1 MRRLLASAN
10 LIGLT
15 VHEGVNVQNW
25 TVKELLEWTSNYF
38 KEKNIKEARLEAEIL
53 LARALGKDR
62 VYLYANYD
70 APVNQDE
77 RSIFREFIKRR
88 VRKEPL
94 SYITGTKE
102 FMSLEFKV
110 NPAVLIPRP
119 ESEIIVEQAIDLF
132 KDQSCS
138 ICDIGTG
145 SGALAISLAHYLPLA
160 QVFATDISQQAL
172 ETARENAASLQV
184 KVEFLEG
191 DLLSPFLDKENYFD
205 LIVANLP
212 YIPLEEY
219 HSLDSGVKNFEPQ
232 IALLAPGDGLDIYRR
247 LIPQVNTLLKEGAYF
262 FIEIGWQQGEKALQ
276 MMNSFEEVQLIKD
289 LAGYDRVVIAR
300 KGSVR

>member
-1 MRRLLASAN
+1 LQS
-10 LIGLT
+10 
-15 VHEGVNVQNW
+15 W

-38 KEKNIKEARLEAEIL
+38 REKNIEEARLEAEIL
-53 LARALGKDR
+53 LARVLGKDR
-62 VYLYANYD
+62 VYLYTNYD

-77 RSIFREFIKRR
+77 RTIFREFIKRR
-88 VRKEPL
+88 VREEPL
-94 SYITGTKE
+94 SYIIGIKE

-110 NPAVLIPRP
+110 SPAVLIPRP

-132 KDQSCS
+132 KDQPCL

-160 QVFATDISQQAL
+160 RVFATDISRQAL
-172 ETARENAASLQV
+172 ETAQDNAASLQV
-184 KVEFLEG
+184 EVEFGEG
-191 DLLSPFLDKENYFD
+191 DLLSPFLDKVNYFD

-219 HSLDSGVKNFEPQ
+219 NTLDSGVKNYEPR

-247 LIPQVNTLLKEGAYF
+247 LLPQALTLLKEGAYL

-276 MMNSFEEVQLIKD
+276 MMNDFKEVQLIKD
-289 LAGYDRVVIAR
+289 LAGYNRVVMAR

>member
-1 MRRLLASAN
+1 L
-10 LIGLT
+10 
-15 VHEGVNVQNW
+15 QNW
-25 TVKELLEWTSNYF
+25 TVKELLEWTCNYF

-53 LARALGKDR
+53 LARVLGKDR

-88 VRKEPL
+88 ARKEPL
-94 SYITGTKE
+94 AYITGAKE

-110 NPAVLIPRP
+110 NPNVLIPRP
-119 ESEIIVEQAIDLF
+119 ESEIIVEKAIDLF
-132 KDQSCS
+132 KDQPCT

-145 SGALAISLAHYLPLA
+145 SGALAISLAYYLPLT
-160 QVFATDISQQAL
+160 QVFATDISPQAL
-172 ETARENAASLQV
+172 ATARDNAASLQV
-184 KVEFLEG
+184 EVEFLEG
-191 DLLSPFLDKENYFD
+191 DLLSPFLDKEHCFD

-212 YIPLEEY
+212 YISQEEY
-219 HSLDSGVKNFEPQ
+219 HTLDSGVKSYEPQ

-247 LIPQVNTLLKEGAYF
+247 LLPQAFTLLKEGAYL
-262 FIEIGWQQGEKALQ
+262 FIEIGWQQGEKAIQ
-276 MMNSFEEVQLIKD
+276 MMSDFEEIQLIKD
-289 LAGYDRVVIAR
+289 LAGYDRVVMAR

>member
-1 MRRLLASAN
+1 MQS
-10 LIGLT
+10 
-15 VHEGVNVQNW
+15 W

-38 KEKNIKEARLEAEIL
+38 REKNINEARLEAEIL
-53 LARALGKDR
+53 LARVLGKDR

-77 RSIFREFIKRR
+77 RSGFREFIKRR

-119 ESEIIVEQAIDLF
+119 ESEILVEKAIDLL
-132 KDQSCS
+132 KDTPCT

-160 QVFATDISQQAL
+160 RVFATDISPQAL
-172 ETARENAASLQV
+172 DTARDNAASLQV
-184 KVEFLEG
+184 EAEFLEG

-219 HSLDSGVKNFEPQ
+219 YTLDSGVKNYEPQ

-247 LIPQVNTLLKEGAYF
+247 LLPQAFTLLKEGAYL
-262 FIEIGWQQGEKALQ
+262 FIEIGWQQGEKAIQ
-276 MMNSFEEVQLIKD
+276 MMNSFEEVQIVKD
-289 LAGYDRVVIAR
+289 LAGYDRVVMAR
-300 KGSVR
+300 KGSGR

>member
-1 MRRLLASAN
+1 M
-10 LIGLT
+10 
-15 VHEGVNVQNW
+15 QNW

-38 KEKNIKEARLEAEIL
+38 KEKNITEARLEAEIL
-53 LARALGKDR
+53 LARVVGKDR

-88 VRKEPL
+88 ARKEPL
-94 SYITGTKE
+94 AYITGTKE

-110 NPAVLIPRP
+110 NPNVLIPRP
-119 ESEIIVEQAIDLF
+119 ETEIIVEKAIEVF
-132 KDQSCS
+132 RDQPCS

-145 SGALAISLAHYLPLA
+145 SGALAISLAYYLPLA
-160 QVFATDISQQAL
+160 RVFATDISPQAL
-172 ETARENAASLQV
+172 ATARENAASLQIE
-184 KVEFLEG
+184 VEFLEG
-191 DLLSPFLDKENYFD
+191 DLLSPFLDKEHCFD

-212 YIPLEEY
+212 YISQEEY
-219 HSLDSGVKNFEPQ
+219 HTLDSGVKSYEPQ

-247 LIPQVNTLLKEGAYF
+247 LLPQAFDLLKEGAYLF
-262 FIEIGWQQGEKALQ
+262 LEIGWQQGEKAMR
-276 MMNSFEEVQLIKD
+276 MMSDFEEVQLIKD
-289 LAGYDRVVIAR
+289 LAGHNRVVMAR

>member
-1 MRRLLASAN
+1 MQS
-10 LIGLT
+10 
-15 VHEGVNVQNW
+15 W

-38 KEKNIKEARLEAEIL
+38 REKKIKEARLEAEIL
-53 LARALGKDR
+53 LARVLGKDR

-88 VRKEPL
+88 VKKEPL

-102 FMSLEFKV
+102 FMSLEFRV

-119 ESEIIVEQAIDLF
+119 ESEIIVERAIDLF
-132 KDQSCS
+132 RDRPCS

-145 SGALAISLAHYLPLA
+145 SGALAVSLAHYLPLA
-160 QVFATDISQQAL
+160 QVFATDISRPAL
-172 ETARENAASLQV
+172 ETARENASRLQV
-184 KVEFLEG
+184 KVQFLEG
-191 DLLSPFLDKENYFD
+191 DLLSPFLDKEDHFD

-219 HSLDSGVKNFEPQ
+219 YTLDSGVKSYEPQ
-232 IALLAPGDGLDIYRR
+232 LALLAPGDGFDIYRR
-247 LIPQVNTLLKEGAYF
+247 LIPQAFTLLKEGAYL
-262 FIEIGWQQGEKALQ
+262 FIEIGWKQGEKALQ
-276 MMNSFEEVQLIKD
+276 MMNNFEDVQLIKD
-289 LAGYDRVVIAR
+289 LAGYDRVVTAR

>member
-1 MRRLLASAN
+1 
-10 LIGLT
+10 
-15 VHEGVNVQNW
+15 VQNW

-38 KEKNIKEARLEAEIL
+38 REKNINEARLEAEIM

-77 RSIFREFIKRR
+77 RSVFREFIKRR

-94 SYITGTKE
+94 AYITGTRE

-119 ESEIIVEQAIDLF
+119 ESEILVEKAIDLF
-132 KDQSCS
+132 KDQPCT

-160 QVFATDISQQAL
+160 RVFATDISRQAL
-172 ETARENAASLQV
+172 DTARDNAASLQV
-184 KVEFLEG
+184 EGSIFAGILHGKFFPCFVGKYRFVFSPMIHKNSVYFLHTAN
-191 DLLSPFLDKENYFD
+191 SPNISQKKEYAYNTFH
-205 LIVANLP
+205 
-212 YIPLEEY
+212 YIL
-219 HSLDSGVKNFEPQ
+219 G
-232 IALLAPGDGLDIYRR
+232 
-247 LIPQVNTLLKEGAYF
+247 
-262 FIEIGWQQGEKALQ
+262 
-276 MMNSFEEVQLIKD
+276 
-289 LAGYDRVVIAR
+289 
-300 KGSVR
+300 

>member
-1 MRRLLASAN
+1 MQS
-10 LIGLT
+10 
-15 VHEGVNVQNW
+15 W
-25 TVKELLEWTSNYF
+25 TVKKLLEWTSNYF
-38 KEKNIKEARLEAEIL
+38 REKNIKEARLEAEIL
-53 LARALGKDR
+53 LARVLGRDR

-119 ESEIIVEQAIDLF
+119 ESEILVEKAIDLF
-132 KDQSCS
+132 KDQPCT

-160 QVFATDISQQAL
+160 RVFATDISRQAL
-172 ETARENAASLQV
+172 DTARDNAASLQV
-184 KVEFLEG
+184 EVEFLEG
-191 DLLSPFLDKENYFD
+191 DLLAPFLDKENYFD

-219 HSLDSGVKNFEPQ
+219 YTLDSGVKSYEPQ
-232 IALLAPGDGLDIYRR
+232 TALLAPGDGLDIYRR
-247 LIPQVNTLLKEGAYF
+247 LLPQAYTVLKEGAYL
-262 FIEIGWQQGEKALQ
+262 FIEIGWQQGEKAIQ
-276 MMNSFEEVQLIKD
+276 MMNNLKEVQIIKD
-289 LAGYDRVVIAR
+289 LAGFNRVVMAR
-300 KGSVR
+300 KGSFR

>member
-1 MRRLLASAN
+1 MRS
-10 LIGLT
+10 
-15 VHEGVNVQNW
+15 W
-25 TVKELLEWTSNYF
+25 TVKDLLEWTSNYF
-38 KEKNIKEARLEAEIL
+38 REKNIKEARLEAEIL
-53 LARALGKDR
+53 LARVLGRDR

-132 KDQSCS
+132 KDQPCT

-160 QVFATDISQQAL
+160 RVFATDISRQAL
-172 ETARENAASLQV
+172 ETAWDNAASLQV
-184 KVEFLEG
+184 EVEFLEG

-219 HSLDSGVKNFEPQ
+219 RALDPGVKSYEPQ
-232 IALLAPGDGLDIYRR
+232 TALLAPGDGLDIYRR
-247 LIPQVNTLLKEGAYF
+247 FLPQAFTLLKEGAYL

-276 MMNSFEEVQLIKD
+276 MMNNFVEVQLIRD
-289 LAGYDRVVIAR
+289 LAGYDRVVMGR
-300 KGSVR
+300 KGSNG

>member
-1 MRRLLASAN
+1 M
-10 LIGLT
+10 
-15 VHEGVNVQNW
+15 QNW

-38 KEKNIKEARLEAEIL
+38 REKNINEARLEAEIM

-77 RSIFREFIKRR
+77 RSVFREFIKRR

-94 SYITGTKE
+94 AYITGTRE

-119 ESEIIVEQAIDLF
+119 ESEILVEKAIDLF
-132 KDQSCS
+132 KDQPCT

-160 QVFATDISQQAL
+160 RVFATDISRQAL
-172 ETARENAASLQV
+172 DTARDNAASLQV
-184 KVEFLEG
+184 EVEFLEG
-191 DLLSPFLDKENYFD
+191 DLLSPFLDKENCFD

-219 HSLDSGVKNFEPQ
+219 HTLDSGVKSYEPQ
-232 IALLAPGDGLDIYRR
+232 TALLAPGDGLDIYRR
-247 LIPQVNTLLKEGAYF
+247 LLPQAYTVLKEGAYL
-262 FIEIGWQQGEKALQ
+262 FIEIGWQQGEKAIQ
-276 MMNSFEEVQLIKD
+276 MMNNFAEVQIIKD
-289 LAGYDRVVIAR
+289 LAGFDRVVMAR
-300 KGSVR
+300 KGSF

>member
-1 MRRLLASAN
+1 MQS
-10 LIGLT
+10 
-15 VHEGVNVQNW
+15 W

-53 LARALGKDR
+53 LARVLGKDR
-62 VYLYANYD
+62 VYLYSNYD

-88 VRKEPL
+88 ARKEPL
-94 SYITGTKE
+94 AYITGAKE

-110 NPAVLIPRP
+110 NPNVLIPRP
-119 ESEIIVEQAIDLF
+119 ESEIIVEKAIDLF
-132 KDQSCS
+132 KDQPCT

-145 SGALAISLAHYLPLA
+145 SGALAISMAHYLPLA
-160 QVFATDISQQAL
+160 RVFATDISKQAL

-184 KVEFLEG
+184 GVEFLEG
-191 DLLSPFLDKENYFD
+191 DLLSPFLDKEHYFD

-212 YIPLEEY
+212 YISQEEY
-219 HSLDSGVKNFEPQ
+219 HTLDSGVKNYEPQ
-232 IALLAPGDGLDIYRR
+232 LALLAPGDGLDIYRH
-247 LIPQVNTLLKEGAYF
+247 LLPQTFDLLKEGAYLF
-262 FIEIGWQQGEKALQ
+262 LEIGCQQGEKAIQ
-276 MMNSFEEVQLIKD
+276 MMNSFEEVQIVKD
-289 LAGYDRVVIAR
+289 LAGYDRVVMAR

>member
-1 MRRLLASAN
+1 MQS
-10 LIGLT
+10 
-15 VHEGVNVQNW
+15 W

-38 KEKNIKEARLEAEIL
+38 REKNIEEARLEAEIL
-53 LARALGKDR
+53 LARVLGKDR
-62 VYLYANYD
+62 VYLYTNYD

-77 RSIFREFIKRR
+77 RTIFREFIKRR
-88 VRKEPL
+88 VREEPL
-94 SYITGTKE
+94 SYIIGIKE

-110 NPAVLIPRP
+110 SPAVLIPRP

-132 KDQSCS
+132 KDQPCL

-160 QVFATDISQQAL
+160 RVFATDISRQAL
-172 ETARENAASLQV
+172 ETAQDNAASLQV
-184 KVEFLEG
+184 EVEFGEG
-191 DLLSPFLDKENYFD
+191 DLLSPFLDKVNYFD

-219 HSLDSGVKNFEPQ
+219 NTLDSGVKNYEPR

-247 LIPQVNTLLKEGAYF
+247 LLPQALTLLKEGAYL

-276 MMNSFEEVQLIKD
+276 MMNDFKEVQLIKD
-289 LAGYDRVVIAR
+289 LAGYNRVVMAR

>member
-1 MRRLLASAN
+1 MQS
-10 LIGLT
+10 
-15 VHEGVNVQNW
+15 W

-53 LARALGKDR
+53 LARVLGKDR

-88 VRKEPL
+88 ARKEPL
-94 SYITGTKE
+94 AYITGAKE

-110 NPAVLIPRP
+110 NPNVLIPRP
-119 ESEIIVEQAIDLF
+119 ESEIIVEKAIDLF
-132 KDQSCS
+132 KDQPCT

-145 SGALAISLAHYLPLA
+145 SGALAISLAYYLPLT
-160 QVFATDISQQAL
+160 QVFATDISPQAL
-172 ETARENAASLQV
+172 ATARENADSLEV
-184 KVEFLEG
+184 EVEFLEG
-191 DLLSPFLDKENYFD
+191 DLLSPFLDKEQCFD

-212 YIPLEEY
+212 YISQEEY
-219 HSLDSGVKNFEPQ
+219 HTLDSGVKSYEPQ

-247 LIPQVNTLLKEGAYF
+247 LLPQAFTLLKEGAYL
-262 FIEIGWQQGEKALQ
+262 FIEIGWQQGEKAIQ
-276 MMNSFEEVQLIKD
+276 MMSDFEEIQLIKD
-289 LAGYDRVVIAR
+289 LAGYDRVVMAR

>member
-1 MRRLLASAN
+1 MG
-10 LIGLT
+10 LI

-38 KEKNIKEARLEAEIL
+38 REKNINEARLEAEIM

-77 RSIFREFIKRR
+77 RSVFREFIKRR

-94 SYITGTKE
+94 AYITGTRE

-119 ESEIIVEQAIDLF
+119 ESEILVEKAIDLF
-132 KDQSCS
+132 KDQPCT

-160 QVFATDISQQAL
+160 RVFATDISRQAL
-172 ETARENAASLQV
+172 DTARDNAASLQV
-184 KVEFLEG
+184 EVEFLEG
-191 DLLSPFLDKENYFD
+191 DLLSPFLDKENCFD

-219 HSLDSGVKNFEPQ
+219 HALDPGVKNYEPQ

-247 LIPQVNTLLKEGAYF
+247 LLPQAYTVLKEGAYL
-262 FIEIGWQQGEKALQ
+262 FIEIGWQQGEKAIQ
-276 MMNSFEEVQLIKD
+276 MMNNFAEVQIIKD
-289 LAGYDRVVIAR
+289 LAGFDRVVMAR
-300 KGSVR
+300 KGSF

>member
-1 MRRLLASAN
+1 LQS
-10 LIGLT
+10 
-15 VHEGVNVQNW
+15 W

-53 LARALGKDR
+53 LARVLGKDR

-88 VRKEPL
+88 ARKEPL
-94 SYITGTKE
+94 AYITGTKE
-102 FMSLEFKV
+102 FMSLEFRV
-110 NPAVLIPRP
+110 NPAVLVPRP
-119 ESEIIVEQAIDLF
+119 ESEILVEQAIDLF
-132 KDQSCS
+132 RDQPCS

-145 SGALAISLAHYLPLA
+145 SGAIAISLAHYLPQA
-160 QVFATDISQQAL
+160 QIFACDISGQAL
-172 ETARENAASLQV
+172 DTARDNATRLQV
-184 KVEFLEG
+184 EVEFREG
-191 DLLSPFLDKENYFD
+191 DLLSPFLDEEIDEENYFD

-219 HSLDSGVKNFEPQ
+219 HTLDSGVKSYEPQ

-247 LIPQVNTLLKEGAYF
+247 LLPQAFALLKEGAYIF
-262 FIEIGWQQGEKALQ
+262 FEIGWEQGEKALQ
-276 MMNSFEEVQLIKD
+276 MMPDFEEAQLIKD
-289 LAGYDRVVIAR
+289 LAGYDRVVMAR
-300 KGSVR
+300 KGSAR

>member
-1 MRRLLASAN
+1 MQS
-10 LIGLT
+10 
-15 VHEGVNVQNW
+15 W

-38 KEKNIKEARLEAEIL
+38 REKNINEARLEAEIL
-53 LARALGKDR
+53 LARVLGKDR
-62 VYLYANYD
+62 VYLYTNYD

-94 SYITGTKE
+94 SYITGNKE

-119 ESEIIVEQAIDLF
+119 ESEIIVERAIDLF
-132 KDQSCS
+132 KDQPCL

-145 SGALAISLAHYLPLA
+145 SGALGISLAHYLPLA
-160 QVFATDISQQAL
+160 RVFATDISPQAL
-172 ETARENAASLQV
+172 DTARDNATSLQV
-184 KVEFLEG
+184 EVEFLEG

-219 HSLDSGVKNFEPQ
+219 HNLDSGVKSYEPS
-232 IALLAPGDGLDIYRR
+232 IALLAPGDGLDIYRC
-247 LIPQVNTLLKEGAYF
+247 LLPQAFTLLKEGAYL
-262 FIEIGWQQGEKALQ
+262 FIEIGWQQGEKAIQ
-276 MMNSFEEVQLIKD
+276 MMSNFEEIQLIKD
-289 LAGYDRVVIAR
+289 LAGYGRVVMAR

>member
-1 MRRLLASAN
+1 MQS
-10 LIGLT
+10 
-15 VHEGVNVQNW
+15 W

-38 KEKNIKEARLEAEIL
+38 REKNINEARLEAEIL
-53 LARALGKDR
+53 LARVLGKDR

-77 RSIFREFIKRR
+77 RSGFREFIKRR

-94 SYITGTKE
+94 AYITGTRE

-119 ESEIIVEQAIDLF
+119 ESEILVEKAIDLL
-132 KDQSCS
+132 KDTPCT

-160 QVFATDISQQAL
+160 RVFATDISPQAL
-172 ETARENAASLQV
+172 DTARDNAASLQV
-184 KVEFLEG
+184 EAEFLEG

-219 HSLDSGVKNFEPQ
+219 YTLDSGVKNYEPQ

-247 LIPQVNTLLKEGAYF
+247 LLPQAFTLLKEGAYL
-262 FIEIGWQQGEKALQ
+262 FIEIGWQQGEKALK
-276 MMNSFEEVQLIKD
+276 MMNNFEEVQIIKD
-289 LAGYDRVVIAR
+289 LAGHDRIVMAR
-300 KGSVR
+300 KGAVR

>member
-1 MRRLLASAN
+1 
-10 LIGLT
+10 
-15 VHEGVNVQNW
+15 V
-25 TVKELLEWTSNYF
+25 
-38 KEKNIKEARLEAEIL
+38 
-53 LARALGKDR
+53 LGKDR
-62 VYLYANYD
+62 VYLYTNYD

-94 SYITGTKE
+94 AYITGTRE

-119 ESEIIVEQAIDLF
+119 ESEILVEKAIDLF
-132 KDQSCS
+132 KDQPCT

-160 QVFATDISQQAL
+160 RVFATDISRQAL
-172 ETARENAASLQV
+172 DTARDNAASLQV
-184 KVEFLEG
+184 EVEFLEG
-191 DLLSPFLDKENYFD
+191 DLLSPFLDKENCFD

-219 HSLDSGVKNFEPQ
+219 HTLDSGVKSYEPQ
-232 IALLAPGDGLDIYRR
+232 TALLAPGDGLDIYRR
-247 LIPQVNTLLKEGAYF
+247 LLPQAYTVLKEGAYL
-262 FIEIGWQQGEKALQ
+262 FIEIGWQQGEKAIQ
-276 MMNSFEEVQLIKD
+276 MMNNFAEVQIIKD
-289 LAGYDRVVIAR
+289 LAGFDRVVMAR
-300 KGSVR
+300 KGSF

>member
-1 MRRLLASAN
+1 M
-10 LIGLT
+10 
-15 VHEGVNVQNW
+15 QNW

-38 KEKNIKEARLEAEIL
+38 REKNINEARLEAEIM

-77 RSIFREFIKRR
+77 RSVFREFIKRR
-88 VRKEPL
+88 FRKEPL
-94 SYITGTKE
+94 AYITGTKE

-119 ESEIIVEQAIDLF
+119 ESEILVEKAIDLF
-132 KDQSCS
+132 KDQPCT

-160 QVFATDISQQAL
+160 QVFATDISWQAL
-172 ETARENAASLQV
+172 EMARENAASLQV
-184 KVEFLEG
+184 EVEFWEG
-191 DLLSPFLDKENYFD
+191 DLLSPFLHKENCFD

-219 HSLDSGVKNFEPQ
+219 HTLDSGVKSYEPQ
-232 IALLAPGDGLDIYRR
+232 TALLAPGDGLDIYRR
-247 LIPQVNTLLKEGAYF
+247 LLPQAYTVLKEGAYL
-262 FIEIGWQQGEKALQ
+262 FIEIGWQQGEKAIQ
-276 MMNSFEEVQLIKD
+276 MMNNFAEVQIIKD
-289 LAGYDRVVIAR
+289 LAGFDRVVMAR
-300 KGSVR
+300 KGSF

>member
-1 MRRLLASAN
+1 M
-10 LIGLT
+10 
-15 VHEGVNVQNW
+15 QNW

-38 KEKNIKEARLEAEIL
+38 KEKNITEARLEAEIL
-53 LARALGKDR
+53 LARVLGKDR

-88 VRKEPL
+88 ARKEPL
-94 SYITGTKE
+94 AYITGTKE

-110 NPAVLIPRP
+110 NPNVLIPRP
-119 ESEIIVEQAIDLF
+119 ETEIIVEKAIEVF
-132 KDQSCS
+132 RDQPCS

-145 SGALAISLAHYLPLA
+145 SGALAISLAYYLPLA
-160 QVFATDISQQAL
+160 RVFATDISPQAL
-172 ETARENAASLQV
+172 ATARENAASLQIE
-184 KVEFLEG
+184 VEFLEG
-191 DLLSPFLDKENYFD
+191 DLLSPFLDKEHCFD

-212 YIPLEEY
+212 YISQEEY
-219 HSLDSGVKNFEPQ
+219 HTLDSGVKSYEPQ

-247 LIPQVNTLLKEGAYF
+247 LLPQAFDLLKEGAYLF
-262 FIEIGWQQGEKALQ
+262 LEIGWQQGEKAMR
-276 MMNSFEEVQLIKD
+276 MMSDFEEVQLIKD
-289 LAGYDRVVIAR
+289 LAGHNRVVMAR

>member
-1 MRRLLASAN
+1 LQS
-10 LIGLT
+10 
-15 VHEGVNVQNW
+15 W
-25 TVKELLEWTSNYF
+25 TVKKLLEWTSNYF
-38 KEKNIKEARLEAEIL
+38 REKNIKEARLEAEIL
-53 LARALGKDR
+53 LARVLGRDR

-119 ESEIIVEQAIDLF
+119 ESEILVEKAIDLF
-132 KDQSCS
+132 KDQPCT

-160 QVFATDISQQAL
+160 RVFATDILPQAL
-172 ETARENAASLQV
+172 ETSRDNAARLQV

-219 HSLDSGVKNFEPQ
+219 RALDPGVKNYEPQ

-247 LIPQVNTLLKEGAYF
+247 FLPQAFTLLKEGAYL
-262 FIEIGWQQGEKALQ
+262 FIEIGGQQGEKALQ
-276 MMNSFEEVQLIKD
+276 MMNDFEEVQLIKD
-289 LAGYDRVVIAR
+289 LAQYDRVVMAR

>member
-1 MRRLLASAN
+1 
-10 LIGLT
+10 
-15 VHEGVNVQNW
+15 VQNW

-38 KEKNIKEARLEAEIL
+38 REKNINEARLEAEIM

-77 RSIFREFIKRR
+77 RSVFREFIKRR

-94 SYITGTKE
+94 AYITGTRE

-119 ESEIIVEQAIDLF
+119 ESEILVEKAIDLF
-132 KDQSCS
+132 KDQPCT

-160 QVFATDISQQAL
+160 RVFATDISRQAL
-172 ETARENAASLQV
+172 DTARDNAASLQV
-184 KVEFLEG
+184 EVEFLEG
-191 DLLSPFLDKENYFD
+191 DLLSPFLDKENCFD

-219 HSLDSGVKNFEPQ
+219 HTLDSGVKSYEPQ
-232 IALLAPGDGLDIYRR
+232 TALLAPGDGLDIYRR
-247 LIPQVNTLLKEGAYF
+247 LLPQAYTVLKEGAYL
-262 FIEIGWQQGEKALQ
+262 FIEIGWQQGEKAIQ
-276 MMNSFEEVQLIKD
+276 MMNNFAEVQIIKD
-289 LAGYDRVVIAR
+289 LAGFDRVVMAR
-300 KGSVR
+300 KGSF

>member
-1 MRRLLASAN
+1 MQS
-10 LIGLT
+10 
-15 VHEGVNVQNW
+15 W

-38 KEKNIKEARLEAEIL
+38 REKNIEEARLEAEIL
-53 LARALGKDR
+53 LARVLGKDR
-62 VYLYANYD
+62 VYLYTNYD

-77 RSIFREFIKRR
+77 RTIFREFIKRR
-88 VRKEPL
+88 VREEPL
-94 SYITGTKE
+94 SYITGIKE

-110 NPAVLIPRP
+110 SPAVLIPRP

-132 KDQSCS
+132 KDQPCL

-160 QVFATDISQQAL
+160 RVFATDISRQAL
-172 ETARENAASLQV
+172 ETAQDNAASLQV
-184 KVEFLEG
+184 EVEFGEG
-191 DLLSPFLDKENYFD
+191 DLLSPFLDKVNYFD

-219 HSLDSGVKNFEPQ
+219 NTLDSGVKSYEPR

-247 LIPQVNTLLKEGAYF
+247 LLPQALTLLKEGAYL

-276 MMNSFEEVQLIKD
+276 MMNDFKEVQLIKD
-289 LAGYDRVVIAR
+289 LAGYNRVVMAR